1 MADTTTIKIADG
13 SQIQFKH
20 GTQSKL
26 DEIRIA
32 KTGTSGTFYLTND
45 THRLYVGLSDKSI
58 VPVNEG
64 ITTYAST
71 ADLPT
76 ANVMNA
82 GQFAYI
88 TANSILA
95 VSNGQNWIQINA
107 NTDTLYTYS
116 GLTSSDTDTGKVTI
130 TTKLGV
136 KGAESTNFTQYAF
149 SLVGAKG
156 IKIMETTDDGGITV
170 YGTKLTYSVSDNVA
184 RIQLVDKD
192 GNPITDEDNEQ
203 ESVVAIKAGNNV
215 TITEDSG
222 AINISATDT
231 KLDGSLSHGSSEAT
245 GFKIFA
251 KDTSGA
257 SSGGTID
264 PVITYGENGSASVH
278 FKNGTATLDVYTRE
292 EVDNLKAAFDAMEYK
307 GVTSGLPTGTD
318 VQNGWTYKASS
329 SFDIPAA
336 NSATGVAITV
346 YAGDLIIAEEVEG
359 ETTIKWGYVPSGNE
373 DTTYKIALLT
383 QGIQLQQYPT
393 GSSTGTPIGSIEVLS
408 GTNITVSPSSSTTD
422 KTMKLTVNHDAANR
436 SDAATTTESIN
447 TAAAGTAYQVKNGAI
462 TVIDAS
468 QGTNGIDTDDQGH
481 IKKVY
486 TKTVTIY
493 DTNARLDSMGVSV
506 IADDAKTTATV
517 ALTPKL
523 ITSKNESITK
533 TGNVYF
539 KSLNSNLQMTASGTN
554 VQMDFVW
561 GEF

>member
-1 MADTTTIKIADG
+1 MADTIKIADG
-13 SQIQFKH
+13 SHIQFKH

-26 DEIRIA
+26 DEIRSA

-45 THRLYVGLSDKSI
+45 THRLYVGLSDNSI

-64 ITTYAST
+64 ITTYAT
-71 ADLPT
+71 TGDLPG

-95 VSNGQNWIQINA
+95 VSNGQNWVQINA
-107 NTDTLYTYS
+107 NSDTLYTYS
-116 GLTSSDTDTGKVTI
+116 GLTSSDANGKVTI

-136 KGAESTNFTQYAF
+136 KGSESTNFTQYAF
-149 SLVGAKG
+149 SLVGANG
-156 IKIMETTDDGGITV
+156 IKIMETTDDGGITI
-170 YGTKLTYSVSDNVA
+170 YGTKLSYTVADNTA

-192 GNPITDEDNEQ
+192 GTQN
-203 ESVVAIKAGNNV
+203 SAVAIKAGSNV
-215 TITEDSG
+215 SITEDSG
-222 AINISATDT
+222 AIQISSTNT
-231 KLDGSLSHGSSEAT
+231 KLDGKSSYGSNLAQ
-245 GFKIFA
+245 GFQILA

-257 SSGGTID
+257 TSGGKID
-264 PVITYGENGSASVH
+264 PIIKYGENGSASVH
-278 FKNGTATLDVYTRE
+278 FENGTATLDVYTKD
-292 EVDNLKAAFDAMEYK
+292 EVDNLKASFDAMEYK
-307 GVTSGLPTGTD
+307 GVTSGLPTGTTI
-318 VQNGWTYKASS
+318 QNGWTYKASS
-329 SFDIPAA
+329 SFEIPAA
-336 NSATGVAITV
+336 NSATGEKITV
-346 YAGDLIIAEEVEG
+346 YAGDLIIAETAEG
-359 ETTIKWGYVPSGNE
+359 ATTIKWGYVPSGNE

-393 GSSTGTPIGSIEVLS
+393 GASTGTPIGSIEVLS
-408 GTNITVSPSSSTTD
+408 GTNITVSPQSSTTD

-436 SDAATTTESIN
+436 SDATRGTGTIN
-447 TAAAGTAYQVKNGAI
+447 TSVAGTDWVVKQGEV

-468 QGTNGIDTDDQGH
+468 QGTNGIDTDNQGH

-486 TKTVTIY
+486 TKTLTIY
-493 DTNARLDSMGVSV
+493 DTNARLTAMGVAV
-506 IADDAKTTATV
+506 TANDNKDTATV
-517 ALTPKL
+517 ALSPSLK
-523 ITSKNESITK
+523 TSKGETITK

>member
-1 MADTTTIKIADG
+1 MADTNTTIKIADG

-26 DEIRIA
+26 DEIRSA

-45 THRLYVGLSDKSI
+45 THRLYVGLSDSSI

-64 ITTYAST
+64 ITTYA
-71 ADLPT
+71 AVGNLPT
-76 ANVMNA
+76 ANAMNA

-88 TANSILA
+88 TESSILA
-95 VSNGQNWIQINA
+95 VSNGQVWVQINA

-116 GLTSSDTDTGKVTI
+116 GLVEDDNAGTVTI
-130 TTKLGV
+130 TTKLAD
-136 KGAESTNFTQYAF
+136 KENANNFTKYSF
-149 SLVGAKG
+149 SLTGANG

-170 YGTKLTYSVSDNVA
+170 YGTKLGYTVADNVA

-192 GNPITDEDNEQ
+192 GTQD
-203 ESVVAIKAGNNV
+203 SAVAIKAGNNV
-215 TITEDSG
+215 SITEDSG

-278 FKNGTATLDVYTRE
+278 FENGTATLDVYTRE

-346 YAGDLIIAEEVEG
+346 YAGDLIIAEEAEG

-408 GTNITVSPSSSTTD
+408 GTNITVSPSSSSTD

-523 ITSKNESITK
+523 ITSKNETITK